1 MYLENDNN
9 CKVIKL
15 KKYKPRDPTETPRFS
30 GVKTFMRLPH
40 IKTLEDIDF
49 AVIGVPSDAGASF
62 RTGQRDGPAAIR
74 KVSHLLRN
82 HNPILNISPFDYLSG
97 VDYGDLPVVPGYIE
111 DTYKQITEGLQPIVS
126 AGIIPI
132 LMGGDHAITLPEL
145 RAIAKTH
152 GPVALVHFDAHSDTS
167 DEYFG
172 RPYNHGTPFT
182 RAVEEKLLLVD
193 KSIQVGLRGS
203 AYSKNHLDI
212 PKSMGFEVIT
222 MDDIQK
228 IGIKKTIQQIIS
240 RVGEAK
246 TFLTFDVDAVDPAF
260 APGTGTPEIGGLTSR
275 EALEIIRGLKEL
287 NFIGFDVVEVLP
299 AFDPSEITAFLAANI
314 VFEFLSIIAYNK
326 SKAIQ
331 KK

>member
-1 MYLENDNN
+1 MYLENDYN
-9 CKVIKL
+9 CKVTKL
-15 KKYKPRDPTETPRFS
+15 KKYKPRNATETPRFS

-40 IKTLEDIDF
+40 IKTLENIDF

-62 RTGQRDGPAAIR
+62 RTGQRDGPASIR
-74 KVSHLLRN
+74 KVSALLRN

-97 VDYGDLPVVPGYIE
+97 VDYGDLSVVPGYIE
-111 DTYKQITEGLQPIVS
+111 DTYKQITEGLQPIVD

-172 RPYNHGTPFT
+172 RPYNHGTPFA
-182 RAVEEKLLLVD
+182 RAVEEKIILPE
-193 KSIQVGLRGS
+193 KSIQIGLRGTT
-203 AYSKNHLDI
+203 YSKDHLDI
-212 PKSMGFEVIT
+212 PKSMGFDVIT
-222 MDDIQK
+222 TDEIYKQ
-228 IGIKKTIQQIIS
+228 GIEKTIQQIIS
-240 RVGEAK
+240 RVGDAK
-246 TFLTFDVDAVDPAF
+246 VFLTFDVDVVDPAF
-260 APGTGTPEIGGLTSR
+260 APGTGTPEIGGITSR
-275 EALEIIRGLKEL
+275 EAVEIIQGLKEL

-314 VFEFLSIIAYNK
+314 IFEFLSIIAYSK
-326 SKAIQ
+326 SKSI
-331 KK
+331 